1 MAVAGSE
8 AGALSRRVPGA
19 WGKSPSQ
26 DKVLPPKG
34 CSREMGSWDETCLG
48 AAAPKKQGSS
58 ACLGTVKA
66 DDHDI
71 GIMVLQATGFPP
83 HRHPSIPMAPFTALL
98 TKQCSYSTFWY
109 WPHFLLLSW
118 KTCFLCS
125 EPVSSLITATT
136 EPRTPHQGQLLYLIL
151 IGHHLV

>member
-1 MAVAGSE
+1 MTVAGSE

-34 CSREMGSWDETCLG
+34 CSREMGSWDEMCLG

-58 ACLGTVKA
+58 ACLRTVEA

-71 GIMVLQATGFPP
+71 SGIMVLRPLGSP
-83 HRHPSIPMAPFTALL
+83 HTDTPARPFTVLL
-98 TKQCSYSTFWY
+98 TKHCSYSTF
-109 WPHFLLLSW
+109 
-118 KTCFLCS
+118 
-125 EPVSSLITATT
+125 
-136 EPRTPHQGQLLYLIL
+136 
-151 IGHHLV
+151 LVLASYSAA

>member
-1 MAVAGSE
+1 MTVAGSE

-34 CSREMGSWDETCLG
+34 CSREMGSWDEMCLG

-58 ACLGTVKA
+58 ACLGTVEA

-71 GIMVLQATGFPP
+71 SGIMVLQATGFPP
-83 HRHPSIPMAPFTALL
+83 TQTSQHTHGPLHSPADQAVFV
-98 TKQCSYSTFWY
+98 FN
-109 WPHFLLLSW
+109 
-118 KTCFLCS
+118 
-125 EPVSSLITATT
+125 
-136 EPRTPHQGQLLYLIL
+136 IL
-151 IGHHLV
+151 VLASFSAA